1 MSFSFQKCRLKK
13 PSILYWAVL
22 LCNNIEAGDRH
33 LAQTIEKWQLE
44 NLRATPALVSRCH
57 LQRG

>member
-44 NLRATPALVSRCH
+44 NLRAN
-57 LQRG
+57 QR